1 MVMNTR
7 DKGFTFLELLL
18 VIALGPLII
27 GTLTF
32 MFQVA
37 LDTWSTQG
45 SRIGVAVSVN
55 KAAREM
61 SRDLR
66 NANGIGSQNSNEIR
80 FTTNGT
86 TYYIY
91 YLYNA
96 SDSYPSTFTKTSYQL
111 KKAVLSGNMTGTF
124 TYGSG
129 DLIARDIVP
138 PPVTNLSISAPH
150 VNIDLT
156 AQQGSSVSRS
166 VSTVLPRNI

>member
-1 MVMNTR
+1 MIKRKN
-7 DKGFTFLELLL
+7 GFTLLELLL
-18 VIALGPLII
+18 VIAMGPVII
-27 GTLTF
+27 GMLAF

-55 KAAREM
+55 KATREM
-61 SRDLR
+61 ARDLR
-66 NANGIGSQNSNEIR
+66 NANAIASQNGNEIR
-80 FTTNGT
+80 FTTDGT

-96 SDSYPSTFTKTSYQL
+96 SDSYPSTFNKASYQL
-111 KKAVLSGNMTGTF
+111 KKAALSVNMTGTF

-138 PPVTNLSISAPH
+138 PPTTNLSISAPIIT
-150 VNIDLT
+150 IDLT
-156 AQQGSSVSRS
+156 AQQGSSVTRS
-166 VSTVLPRNI
+166 VSTVKPRNI